1 MTSQLVI
8 FRAFFPVPP
17 PLPPESEKKNP
28 VNHSIK
34 KSGLNTKISKNFLLY
49 FSCVKFEG
57 MKWIPSG
64 DQEQQ
69 PKWSTSAETPTFPC
83 PKGTAT
89 EATNIQARTL
99 ERSVRDNITFSDQNM
114 QVYKLEKSKD
124 NSGIL
129 DTRPETSHLNLVQG
143 QQSVINEMSPRL
155 VYMIPQSSSDTV
167 GNVNFVL
174 PKADVVKETV
184 TYQSKLEKAVT
195 KAGRRKQRKSSVQL
209 PGVSAISSS
218 IVNTSPIINTSPM
231 IATSVHGPIPI
242 QEGDPR
248 LLGGTTQPNSG
259 PLFIAVPLS
268 NLAVDLKNTNSN
280 TEGINTSITTQ
291 KYQELISTAFT
302 TETQNSSRR
311 DTGQDDGNHA
321 PVLQAQTQADINSSI
336 GYSNED
342 RSTGISSELKRQF
355 EMAFNPRLSS
365 FPKPD
370 QVAKVEEKTYED
382 EGLSHTILKAMWH
395 MIEADLFWD
404 GILYIGKHHIK
415 VNVCQSI
422 DYVRLY
428 PIYMHLYAQ
437 A

>member
-1 MTSQLVI
+1 
-8 FRAFFPVPP
+8 
-17 PLPPESEKKNP
+17 
-28 VNHSIK
+28 
-34 KSGLNTKISKNFLLY
+34 
-49 FSCVKFEG
+49 

-64 DQEQQ
+64 EQELQ
-69 PKWSTSAETPTFPC
+69 PKWSTSAETATLPY
-83 PKGTAT
+83 PKGMAT
-89 EATNIQARTL
+89 DATNIQARTL
-99 ERSVRDNITFSDQNM
+99 ERSVRDDITFGDPNM
-114 QVYKLEKSKD
+114 QVYKLEKSKE

-129 DTRPETSHLNLVQG
+129 DTRPVISLPETSHLNLVQG

-174 PKADVVKETV
+174 PKADAVKETV

-209 PGVSAISSS
+209 PGASSISSS
-218 IVNTSPIINTSPM
+218 IVNTSPI

-268 NLAVDLKNTNSN
+268 NLAVDLKTTNSN
-280 TEGINTSITTQ
+280 TEGMNTSITTQ

-302 TETQNSSRR
+302 TETQNSSRH
-311 DTGQDDGNHA
+311 DTGQEDGNHA
-321 PVLQAQTQADINSSI
+321 QVLQAQVLQTQTQADINSSI
-336 GYSNED
+336 GDSCVD

-365 FPKPD
+365 FLKPD

-415 VNVCQSI
+415 VNIGQSI

-428 PIYMHLYAQ
+428 PIYKYAQ
-437 A
+437 V

>member
-1 MTSQLVI
+1 
-8 FRAFFPVPP
+8 
-17 PLPPESEKKNP
+17 
-28 VNHSIK
+28 
-34 KSGLNTKISKNFLLY
+34 
-49 FSCVKFEG
+49 

-64 DQEQQ
+64 EPEQQ
-69 PKWSTSAETPTFPC
+69 PKWSTSAETASLPY
-83 PKGTAT
+83 PKAMTT
-89 EATNIQARTL
+89 EATNSQARTL
-99 ERSVRDNITFSDQNM
+99 ERSVRDNITFGDPNM

-124 NSGIL
+124 NSGVL
-129 DTRPETSHLNLVQG
+129 DTRPVISLPETSHLNLVQG

-218 IVNTSPIINTSPM
+218 IVNSPIINTSPI

-248 LLGGTTQPNSG
+248 LLAGTTQPNSG

-280 TEGINTSITTQ
+280 SEGVNTSITNQ

-302 TETQNSSRR
+302 TETPNSSRQ
-311 DTGQDDGNHA
+311 DAGQDDGNHA
-321 PVLQAQTQADINSSI
+321 PVLQAQTQADINLSI
-336 GYSNED
+336 GDSSVD

-370 QVAKVEEKTYED
+370 QVAKLEEKTYED

-415 VNVCQSI
+415 VNYDQSI

-428 PIYMHLYAQ
+428 PICKHAQ
-437 A
+437 V